1 MMELFFAFVLKL
13 IFALFI
19 IAVLLE
25 VICVAVVK
33 LDNYITERCIKEQE
47 EKNKENKQ

>member
-1 MMELFFAFVLKL
+1 MVELFFAFVLKL
-13 IFALFI
+13 MFALFI

-33 LDNYITERCIKEQE
+33 LDSHITSRCIKERE
-47 EKNKENKQ
+47 EKNKESE